1 MTGYSWDSAW
11 NAVNEEAGGVP
22 FTTIAVN
29 TGASKNSV
37 AIDNTGKAAC
47 VVSVDSDQDVT
58 VTILGEVD
66 AGYESVA
73 DGFGA
78 DITGGHVGVE
88 IPVPPAGYP
97 KFKVDVANSSGTNA
111 TDVTVKYKQATI
123 A

>member
-1 MTGYSWDSAW
+1 MSGYSWDAAW
-11 NAVNEEAGGVP
+11 NAVDEEVGAVP
-22 FTTIAVN
+22 FTAIAVN
-29 TGASKNSV
+29 TGAAKHTV
-37 AIDNTGKAAC
+37 PIDNTGKAAC

-58 VTILGEVD
+58 VTVIGEVD

-73 DGFGA
+73 DGFPVSL
-78 DITGGHVGVE
+78 TGGNTGVE